1 MLGYKMTSDK
11 NFYHFRVLH
20 FAGELRQGTGGKFK
34 GTSGFLRLASVSA
47 ETLRKKKNVYS
58 IFAIK

>member
-34 GTSGFLRLASVSA
+34 GTSGFLCLASVSSA
-47 ETLRKKKNVYS
+47 TLQEKKS
-58 IFAIK
+58 L